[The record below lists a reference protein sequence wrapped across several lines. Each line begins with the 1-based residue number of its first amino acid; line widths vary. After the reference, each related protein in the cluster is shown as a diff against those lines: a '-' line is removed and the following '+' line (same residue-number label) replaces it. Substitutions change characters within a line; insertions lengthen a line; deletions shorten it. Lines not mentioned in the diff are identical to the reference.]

1 MGTTEP
7 GQFTVA
13 DLDALPDDGS
23 QYELVDGIYLVTPS
37 PTLLHQVAAAELSFA
52 LRQKCPPQYWVIQA
66 PMDYRPT
73 STRSLQPD
81 VLVASR
87 DDPGPDAL
95 RLPLLLAVEILS
107 PATRSKDLVLKR
119 NLYQEAGVASYWI
132 VDPEAEVLTVL
143 ELEDGRYVERA
154 VVKGDDAFD
163 AQLPFPVRVV
173 QSELLPRTSHP
184 AG

>member
-1 MGTTEP
+1 MELVQHIEP
-7 GQFTVA
+7 NTFTLA

-37 PTLLHQVAAAELSFA
+37 PSLLHQMAAGEIHYA
-52 LRQKCPPQYWVIQA
+52 LRRVCPPQFRVLEA

-73 STRSLQPD
+73 SSSSLQPD
-81 VLVASR
+81 VMVASR
-87 DDPGPDAL
+87 ADAGPQAL
-95 RLPLLLAVEILS
+95 TLPLLLAVEILS

-132 VDPEAEVLTVL
+132 FDPEVEVLTVL

-154 VVKGDDAFD
+154 VVKGDEVFETE
-163 AQLPFPVRVV
+163 LPFAVRIVPA
-173 QSELLPRTSHP
+173 ELI
-184 AG
+184 G